1 MKLKGSVTLEA
12 SVLIPVF
19 TFICVQLVLLALN
32 CHDRVII
39 NCAADKVCMEAEF
52 EKNLQEKAEQT
63 AVDSLSQKVNEYI
76 ILKTVAEKPFVQIV
90 TGILKVETEFSQ
102 INRNN
107 PVHFT
112 WETDALEKLVK
123 SGGDK
128 KYVSKQSYE

>member
-19 TFICVQLVLLALN
+19 TFIFVQLVLLALN

-52 EKNLQEKAEQT
+52 DKGIQEKTDVE
-63 AVDSLSQKVNEYI
+63 SLSQKANEYVM
-76 ILKTVAEKPFVQIV
+76 LKTVLEKPSVQIM
-90 TGILKVETEFSQ
+90 TGILKIETEFSQ
-102 INRNN
+102 IDRNN
-107 PVHFT
+107 PVHFA
-112 WETDALEKLVK
+112 WKTDALEKLVK

-128 KYVSKQSYE
+128 EYVSKQSYE